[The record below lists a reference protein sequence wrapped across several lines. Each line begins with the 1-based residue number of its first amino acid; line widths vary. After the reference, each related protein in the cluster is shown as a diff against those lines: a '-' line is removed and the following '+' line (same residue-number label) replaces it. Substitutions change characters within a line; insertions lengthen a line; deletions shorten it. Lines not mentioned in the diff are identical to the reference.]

1 MNRNST
7 EKVRNSLKN
16 FGLCVASGL
25 VGFAWSTAARAA
37 TAGGGTMPWDS
48 ALSNIESDLTGPTAH
63 IIILI
68 AIIITGGLWAGGR
81 HGEAM
86 HRILG
91 IAAGGSIMVGAAS
104 AYSTFFS
111 GAAGAILH

>member
-1 MNRNST
+1 MKNPQKKKRNWKAFFVCLTS
-7 EKVRNSLKN
+7 SIA
-16 FGLCVASGL
+16 GY
-25 VGFAWSTAARAA
+25 AWSTAASAA
-37 TAGGGTMPWDS
+37 TAGGTMPWDNS
-48 ALSNIESDLTGPTAH
+48 LSNIETDLTGPTAH

-68 AIIITGGLWAGGR
+68 AIIVTGGLWAGGR

>member
-1 MNRNST
+1 MKERQEKKRNW
-7 EKVRNSLKN
+7 KN
-16 FGLCVASGL
+16 FFISTAASIAGY
-25 VGFAWSTAARAA
+25 AWSTAANAA

-48 ALSNIESDLTGPTAH
+48 ALTNIETDLTGPTAH

-68 AIIITGGLWAGGR
+68 AIIVTGGLWAGGR

>member
-1 MNRNST
+1 MKKPLENKRNW
-7 EKVRNSLKN
+7 KN
-16 FGLCVASGL
+16 FWICSAASIAGY
-25 VGFAWSTAARAA
+25 AWSTAANAA
-37 TAGGGTMPWDS
+37 TAGGGSMPWDS
-48 ALSNIESDLTGPTAH
+48 ALSNIEYDLTGPTAH

-68 AIIITGGLWAGGR
+68 AIVVTGGLWAGGR

>member
-1 MNRNST
+1 MEKPLKKNRNW
-7 EKVRNSLKN
+7 KN
-16 FGLCVASGL
+16 FLVCSASAIAGW
-25 VGFAWSTAARAA
+25 AWSTAANAA

-48 ALSNIESDLTGPTAH
+48 ALSNIEYDLTGPTAH

-68 AIIITGGLWAGGR
+68 AIIVTGGLWAGGR

-111 GAAGAILH
+111 AAAGAILH

>member
-1 MNRNST
+1 MKEVQEKGKRNW
-7 EKVRNSLKN
+7 KN
-16 FGLCVASGL
+16 FGVCLVASIAGY
-25 VGFAWSTAARAA
+25 AWSTAANAA
-37 TAGGGTMPWDS
+37 TAGYGTMPWDN
-48 ALSNIESDLTGPTAH
+48 ALNNIEYDLTGPTAH

-68 AIIITGGLWAGGR
+68 AIIITGGMWAGGR